1 MTGSFALKALFAS
14 TTRSPDQ
21 RMKLFTFTREPEG
34 IANASSTPAMVECT
48 PDMNTQY
55 HNTAPTSR
63 YAYNENTWRL
73 FMSKSAQ
80 KTTAAQPSH
89 GKDGACP

>member
-1 MTGSFALKALFAS
+1 MKALFAS

-63 YAYNENTWRL
+63 YAYNENMWRL
-73 FMSKSAQ
+73 FMRSNAQ
-80 KTTAAQPSH
+80 KTSAAHASQNAE
-89 GKDGACP
+89 GACP